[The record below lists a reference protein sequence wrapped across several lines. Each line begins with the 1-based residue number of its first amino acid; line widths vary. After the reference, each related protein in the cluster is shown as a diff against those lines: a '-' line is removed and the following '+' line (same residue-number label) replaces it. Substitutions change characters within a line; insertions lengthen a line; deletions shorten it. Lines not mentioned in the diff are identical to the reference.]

1 MKKANKVTPQAPM
14 CYCAGVGP
22 RLSAPM
28 CYCAGVGPRL
38 SALLDGAMLNA
49 PGFDH
54 FRSAGVEVLM
64 GLRAILDAQIEAIQK
79 KSRKGTRVPVE

>member
-1 MKKANKVTPQAPM
+1 MKKANKVTPQASL
-14 CYCAGVGP
+14 CYCAG
-22 RLSAPM
+22 A
-28 CYCAGVGPRL
+28 GPRL
-38 SALLDGAMLNA
+38 SALLGAAVVQA

-64 GLRAILDAQIEAIQK
+64 GLRAILDAQIEAMQK